1 MKQKILLLLQLF
13 VLPLLT
19 MQAQEGTNEPPKAAA
34 DEYLEICG
42 KTVTATNAHD
52 ILGDHA
58 FSYDSST
65 KTLTVKGNVNLENA
79 DKFIIYN
86 KINGL
91 TVNVAN
97 DVIFETENSRLM
109 IVSSGCD
116 MTIKGQ
122 GKLTM
127 SNPTGQ
133 AGCIYIGDATLT
145 IDNMTIDGSG
155 QNVIWGSK
163 GSEKL
168 VIKNSTIKAKCSGS
182 GFGAIFE
189 IGGGVTFDGSRIAVP
204 EEGYWEDSNYM
215 GIVDSKGMIA
225 RDILIEP
232 GHQTEYYKLWI
243 CGTHVSEENAENIL
257 GDGVFSYNAESN
269 TLTVGGNTN
278 EDYEPIIISYIDD
291 LTIDVASDSE
301 LKPKLNSAISVYR
314 NTTITGQGK
323 LTLESGHSALSFSRS
338 LTIENANVAAK
349 GNNAIYG
356 SSSSSAL
363 TIRNSNVYALSTN
376 EYRSAIF
383 LYGSFNLVDCYFS
396 EPESAKFNETG
407 NLYDYDNNLVREVL
421 IEAGSPPEEYKLT
434 ICEVKVNSKNAA
446 DVLGDGVF
454 SYDPETK
461 TLTVKG
467 DAYCEGECV
476 IRNME
481 TDLWIDVAADAKLES
496 KQSAAIICGQSATIS
511 GAGKLTLKSTDDCGL
526 YAVNSINCTLTIEN
540 VTLEAEGKW
549 GLAGYPKN
557 EHLVIRNANV
567 HAKGTTGAITDWTS
581 ITLDGCHLVQPEGG
595 SITNKDILD
604 ADGNV
609 AKEVVIERDV
619 PDGVEGVVSSRQED
633 KARYNLSGQKV
644 GNDFKGIVIEKG
656 KISLVK

>member
-1 MKQKILLLLQLF
+1 MKQKLLLLFMLAL
-13 VLPLLT
+13 LPLS
-19 MQAQEGTNEPPKAAA
+19 AIYAEEDP
-34 DEYLEICG
+34 EYLEVMG
-42 KTVTATNAHD
+42 KRVTTANAAN
-52 ILGDHA
+52 ILKDGA
-58 FSYDSST
+58 FSYDFDT
-65 KTLTVKGNVNLENA
+65 KTLYVKKDVTVDPE
-79 DKFIIYN
+79 DPQFIIYSR
-86 KINGL
+86 IHGL
-91 TVNVAN
+91 TINVTK
-97 DVIFETENSRLM
+97 DVTFESESERLM
-109 IVSSGCD
+109 IISGSDHD
-116 MTIKGQ
+116 MTITGP

-127 SNPTGQ
+127 VNPTGF
-133 AGCIYIGDATLT
+133 AGCIYFSGDATLT
-145 IDNMTIDGSG
+145 IDNANIDGTG
-155 QNVIWGSK
+155 QNVIWGNK
-163 GSEKL
+163 ENEKL
-168 VIKNSTIKAKCSGS
+168 VIKNSTIKATCSGS

-215 GIVDSKGMIA
+215 GIVDSKGKIA

-243 CGTHVSEENAENIL
+243 CGTHVSELNADNIL
-257 GDGVFSYNAESN
+257 GDGVFGYNAESN

-291 LTIDVASDSE
+291 LTIDVVSDSE

-323 LTLESGHSALSFSRS
+323 LTLESGHNALSFSRS

-540 VTLEAEGKW
+540 ITLEAEGKW

-557 EHLVIRNANV
+557 EHLVISNANV

-581 ITLDGCHLVQPEGG
+581 ITLDYCKIVEPTGGYVDEGKILAEGG
-595 SITNKDILD
+595 
-604 ADGNV
+604 AV
-609 AKEVVIERDV
+609 ASEVVIEADY
-619 PDGVEGVVSSRQED
+619 PTAIEGVATRSISNPV
-633 KARYNLSGQKV
+633 RYNLSGQRV
-644 GNDFKGIVIEKG
+644 DQNYQGIVIENG
-656 KISLVK
+656 KKLLVK